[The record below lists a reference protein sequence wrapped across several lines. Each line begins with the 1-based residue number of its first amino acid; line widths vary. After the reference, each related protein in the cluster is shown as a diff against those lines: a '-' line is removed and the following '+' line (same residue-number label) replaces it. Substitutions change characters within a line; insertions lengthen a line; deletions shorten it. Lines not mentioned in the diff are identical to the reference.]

1 MMEILRRI
9 LDKLPFPIIVALAII
24 ISAMWVI
31 REFYGWDSYQEVFR
45 NTIFLSIC
53 GLVVFGALTFYMLR
67 IFIWSRREKV
77 RKGSTLTGKG
87 ITEQVDIDRQ
97 EMVSINIDQM
107 QGGTIF
113 LSPAGY
119 VKHSKETKFELQIGG
134 VLYHDNCAR
143 FSLVSSGNGLFSVT
157 RLYAKLHGY
166 ARCNLRDEH
175 PRIAAFGGVSA
186 YHFYISPEYSEYD
199 IIPLRP
205 VGDFGTWHYKEED
218 FDEFLID
225 FGCIPYTL
233 YVISIELEAVDLKT
247 NKEIKISSDL
257 YRLIRVLHGNTGGCL
272 DLEKWYKPELLELPK
287 KRKYREDLS
296 TFEYQLLTV
305 NLDRDNSYLH
315 DIDKETLL
323 SVIPKLERIVKERG
337 VNVVFEK
344 NLHTIQEYIQAGIK
358 KE

>member
-9 LDKLPFPIIVALAII
+9 IDKLPFPIVIALAII
-24 ISAMWVI
+24 ISAMWGI

-53 GLVVFGALTFYMLR
+53 ALVLLGTLIFYMLR
-67 IFIWSRREKV
+67 IFIWSRREKI
-77 RKGSTLTGKG
+77 RKGSTLTGKE
-87 ITEQVDIDRQ
+87 ITDQVDINRQ
-97 EMVSINIDQM
+97 EVVSININQM
-107 QGGTIF
+107 QGGAIF

-119 VKHSKETKFELQIGG
+119 VKHSRETKFELQIGG

-143 FSLVSSGNGLFSVT
+143 FSLVSSGDGLFSVA
-157 RLYAKLHGY
+157 RLYVKLRGY
-166 ARCNLRDEH
+166 ARCNLRDELSK
-175 PRIAAFGGVSA
+175 IAAFAGVSA
-186 YHFYISPEYSEYD
+186 YNFYISPEYSEYD

-205 VGDFGTWHYKEED
+205 LGDFGTWHYKGED

-225 FGCIPYTL
+225 FECMPYTL
-233 YVISIELEAVDLKT
+233 YIISIELEAVDLKT

-257 YRLIRVLHGNTGGCL
+257 YKLIRVLHGNTGGCL
-272 DLEKWYKPELLELPK
+272 DLERWYRPELLELPK
-287 KRKYREDLS
+287 KRKYRENIS

-315 DIDKETLL
+315 DIDKEALL
-323 SVIPKLERIVKERG
+323 SVIPKLELIVKERG
-337 VNVVFEK
+337 DNVVFKK

-358 KE
+358 KG